1 MQKVLFVAGTRPE
14 AIKLAPV
21 IRYFRANGPEDVT
34 TVVCS
39 TGQHKEMLAQAFSD
53 FDLVPDVEL
62 GVMTPGQTLSGLS
75 SRLFVAVDDL
85 LEREQPDW
93 IVVQGDTTTVMIG
106 SLAAFYR
113 GVKVAHVEAG
123 LRSGDRF
130 HPFPE
135 EVNRRIAGVVAD
147 RHFAPTV
154 GAREN
159 LLREGVDPEAINTTG
174 NTVIDALLWM
184 VDRVRE
190 EKPALPKEIEP
201 IVQNEKTYV
210 LITGHRRESFG
221 AGFQNICAAIREL
234 ARLFPDVGFVYPVHL
249 NPNVRKPVK
258 EILGDVPGVHLIEPQ
273 SYKPFVRLIDGSS
286 IVLTDSGGIQEE
298 APSLGKP
305 VLVMRDVTER
315 PEGVQAGTTKLVG
328 TDREVIVNHV
338 SELLT
343 NPRAY
348 EAVRTAENPYGDG
361 LASQRIYEI
370 LTGEGAAE
378 PMGAIYG

>member
-1 MQKVLFVAGTRPE
+1 MKKILFMAGTRPE

-21 IRYFRANGPEDVT
+21 IRRFRAEGNNGVS

-53 FDLVPDVEL
+53 FNLVPDVDL
-62 GVMTPGQTLSGLS
+62 ALMTPGQTLAGLS
-75 SRLFVAVDDL
+75 SRLFAAVDDL
-85 LEREQPDW
+85 LEREKPEW
-93 IVVQGDTTTVMIG
+93 VVVQGDTTTVMVA
-106 SLAAFYR
+106 SLVAFYR

-135 EVNRRIAGVVAD
+135 EVNRRVAGVVAD
-147 RHFAPTV
+147 KHFAPTT
-154 GAREN
+154 GARDN
-159 LLREGVDPEAINTTG
+159 LLREGVEAEAIDVTG

-184 VDRVRE
+184 AGRVRE
-190 EKPALPKEIEP
+190 EKPPLPPEIERV
-201 IVQNEKTYV
+201 IRNDQTYV

-221 AGFQNICAAIREL
+221 AGFENICAAIRDL
-234 ARLFPDVGFVYPVHL
+234 AGMFPDVGFVYPVHL
-249 NPNVRKPVK
+249 NPNVRKPVM
-258 EILGDVPGVHLIEPQ
+258 EILGDTPGVHLIEPQ
-273 SYKPFVRLIDGSS
+273 SYKPFVRLMDGSS

-315 PEGVQAGTTKLVG
+315 PEGVQAGTTRLVG

-338 SELLT
+338 SEMLT
-343 NPRAY
+343 NAQKY
-348 EAVRTAENPYGDG
+348 EAVRTADNPYGDG
-361 LASQRIYEI
+361 KASDRIYDV
-370 LTGEGAAE
+370 LTGAGVSERVE
-378 PMGAIYG
+378 AIYG